1 MYIAD
6 FVNSQIL
13 RWPPNS
19 NSGECIVACTGI
31 SGVGIDMLYGPFAL
45 AFDSYGS
52 LFISDGNIN
61 RVQKF
66 QILSGFDET
75 STTTIT
81 ITDHTT
87 SLQASSKSNR
97 THSSTIAISIAV
109 LGNGKHTLTGIC
121 DRLLKKNEEIDL
133 MFCVIKPN
141 ATAKVRDAFK
151 AQYKSKASDAERAF
165 KEILLFDTKQQKV
178 QNKESD
184 AKRAFKETVSFDTEQ
199 HEAQSYHFVFV
210 LDESGSMSPH
220 WNKLQQAYNNFLTR
234 RNDDQGGDDVI
245 TVVQFDSSART
256 ICSRQKVIDAPRT
269 LYIHGGGTDY
279 AQGLKEATKEIEK
292 DKTGASIVMTFM
304 SDGADC
310 GNGNPKN
317 IISQLKSKYKT
328 DHNFICHTIGFS
340 EGIQKG
346 SKEEKRLDQMASN
359 GGGKKYMEEQAMH

>member
-1 MYIAD
+1 
-6 FVNSQIL
+6 
-13 RWPPNS
+13 
-19 NSGECIVACTGI
+19 
-31 SGVGIDMLYGPFAL
+31 
-45 AFDSYGS
+45 
-52 LFISDGNIN
+52 
-61 RVQKF
+61 
-66 QILSGFDET
+66 
-75 STTTIT
+75 
-81 ITDHTT
+81 
-87 SLQASSKSNR
+87 
-97 THSSTIAISIAV
+97 
-109 LGNGKHTLTGIC
+109 
-121 DRLLKKNEEIDL
+121 